1 MLKAVDAFRFNCLC
15 GCKMRLFM
23 LENAAERCLQTVF
36 VAQICLRVLY
46 DIDLQNVMFAH
57 DFCAYFHPKPDNSL
71 SCPFCTL
78 VENQDVSMFPHFA
91 SFSFVEQL
99 SLTMSLWKATISRH
113 GVTAG
118 AR

>member
-1 MLKAVDAFRFNCLC
+1 MRFVLTVFAGAKCGFLC
-15 GCKMRLFM
+15 FKIPRK
-23 LENAAERCLQTVF
+23 RCLQAIF
-36 VAQICLRVLY
+36 VAQICLRLLY
-46 DIDLQNVMFAH
+46 DIDLQDVMFAH
-57 DFCAYFHPKPDNSL
+57 DFYACFHPKTDNSL

-99 SLTMSLWKATISRH
+99 SLTMSLWKATISRR

>member
-1 MLKAVDAFRFNCLC
+1 MRFVLTAFAGEKCGFSCLKMPR
-15 GCKMRLFM
+15 K
-23 LENAAERCLQTVF
+23 RCLQAVF

-46 DIDLQNVMFAH
+46 GVGLQGVMFAH
-57 DFCAYFHPKPDNSL
+57 DFCACSHPKTDNSL

-91 SFSFVEQL
+91 SFSFVELL
-99 SLTMSLWKATISRH
+99 SLAMSSWKATISCR